1 MDHNFLLIS
10 FTGLLA
16 ILDPL
21 AVVPIYL
28 TLFGDH
34 PKAEKKLV
42 ARTTAITV
50 VITLLVFM
58 SVGAALLKFLGISM
72 GAFRVAGGILILL
85 MALDMLGGSMS
96 RVKRSESAEDYSDLS
111 SFAIVPLAI
120 PLLTG
125 PGAMSTAVL
134 LSQKAETWADR
145 IGLYLIALVLGVIV
159 WITLRLAERAQR
171 VLGRTGIRVA
181 TRIMGLLLAA
191 LGVQFFAS
199 GMLDLFPALGVKP

>member
-1 MDHNFLLIS
+1 MNWEFLLVS

-21 AVVPIYL
+21 AVVPIFL

-34 PKAEKKLV
+34 SSADKARI
-42 ARTTAITV
+42 ARTTALAV
-50 VITLLVFM
+50 CITLLTFM
-58 SVGAALLKFLGISM
+58 TVGAALLNFLGITLP
-72 GAFRVAGGILILL
+72 AFRVAGGILILL

-96 RVKRSESAEDYSDLS
+96 RVKRAESAEDYSDVS

-125 PGAMSTAVL
+125 PGAMSTAIL
-134 LSQKAETWADR
+134 LSQKANSWADR
-145 IGLYLIALVLGVIV
+145 LGLYLIVIV
-159 WITLRLAERAQR
+159 LALIVWTTLRLAEQAQR
-171 VLGRTGIRVA
+171 VLGKTGIRVA

-191 LGVQFFAS
+191 LGVQFAAS
-199 GMLDLFPALGVKP
+199 GLLELFPALQG